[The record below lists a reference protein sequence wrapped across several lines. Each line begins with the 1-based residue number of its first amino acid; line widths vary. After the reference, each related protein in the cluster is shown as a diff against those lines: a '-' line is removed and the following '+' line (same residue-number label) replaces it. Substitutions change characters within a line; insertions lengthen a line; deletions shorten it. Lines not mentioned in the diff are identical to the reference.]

1 MTLIKLLVAGLLAF
15 LANSAHADPVSA
27 VIAVATMVGS
37 AGAIAATATG
47 ILAGISFAGAAVSL
61 IGNVTGNK
69 KLMKIG
75 AIASAGAG
83 LASLATSALN
93 AGTGAANAAQETFRA
108 AELADTANVSAAA
121 DAASGA
127 SGAASTAAAET
138 AAADVGRNVGRNVAQ
153 NGTAASAAPAAPAA
167 AATTEAVAPAVTET
181 GGQVTKGTAFG
192 DAAKRAGSFIRDN
205 KELVNLGGGLVKGAM
220 EYKSVRDKYGD
231 ARGLAE
237 DERRWVDERRKAY
250 SDSVRAAAAAPM
262 PTVNDVNINQVTPQ
276 DPTKRYVPVRGL
288 VNQAAQG

>member
-1 MTLIKLLVAGLLAF
+1 MILIKLLVAGLLAF

-61 IGNVTGNK
+61 IGNVSGNK

-83 LASLATSALN
+83 LASLASSALN
-93 AGTGAANAAQETFRA
+93 AGASTLSGASAADVAKESFRA

-127 SGAASTAAAET
+127 GLANTEAV
-138 AAADVGRNVGRNVAQ
+138 ADVGRNVAQ
-153 NGTAASAAPAAPAA
+153 NGTAATGASTGVPAATGE
-167 AATTEAVAPAVTET
+167 AATPVPAET
-181 GGQVTKGTAFG
+181 AGPVTKSTTFG

-205 KELVNLGGGLVKGAM
+205 KELVNLSGGVIKGAM

-237 DERRWVDERRKAY
+237 DERRWIDERRKAY
-250 SDSVRAAAAAPM
+250 SDSVRAAAATPM

>member
-37 AGAIAATATG
+37 ASAIAATATG

-61 IGNVTGNK
+61 IGNVSGNK

-138 AAADVGRNVGRNVAQ
+138 AAADAGRNVAQ

-167 AATTEAVAPAVTET
+167 AATTEAVAPAVAET

>member
-61 IGNVTGNK
+61 IGNVSGNK

-138 AAADVGRNVGRNVAQ
+138 AAADVGRNVAQ
-153 NGTAASAAPAAPAA
+153 NGTAASAAPATPAA
-167 AATTEAVAPAVTET
+167 AATTEAVAPAVAET

>member
-1 MTLIKLLVAGLLAF
+1 MTLIKLLVAGLLVF

-61 IGNVTGNK
+61 IGNVSGNK

-127 SGAASTAAAET
+127 SGVTSTAAAET
-138 AAADVGRNVGRNVAQ
+138 AAADVGRNVAQ
-153 NGTAASAAPAAPAA
+153 NGTAASAAPATPAA
-167 AATTEAVAPAVTET
+167 AATTEAVAPAVAET

-237 DERRWVDERRKAY
+237 DERRWIDERRKAY